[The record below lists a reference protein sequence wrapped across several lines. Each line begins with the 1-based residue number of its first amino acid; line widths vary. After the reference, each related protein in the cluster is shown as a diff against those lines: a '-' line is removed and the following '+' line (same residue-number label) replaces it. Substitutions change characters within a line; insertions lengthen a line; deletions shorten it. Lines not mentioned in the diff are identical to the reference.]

1 MWSRSIV
8 RPCSSPKKVLYG
20 KCHNT
25 RTVGESRTRW
35 EEVVWRDTSLTHL
48 LTPWSRVLLEMLTSK
63 LCSQSRNSPHLW
75 NPKVPH
81 RTHKCPPPVPILS
94 QLHPVP
100 TTPSNF
106 LKIHLNINL
115 PSTSWSPQWPLSL
128 RLPHQHP
135 LHTSILPHTRYIP
148 CPFYSSRF
156 YHPHNIGQEYRSFS
170 LLPITKANR

>member
-94 QLHPVP
+94 QLHPVI

-106 LKIHLNINL
+106 LKIHLNIIL
-115 PSTSWSPQWPLSL
+115 PSTSQSPLASFPQASPPTPCAHLYPPPYAPHA
-128 RLPHQHP
+128 LPI
-135 LHTSILPHTRYIP
+135 S
-148 CPFYSSRF
+148 FSRF
-156 YHPHNIGQEYRSFS
+156 YHPHNIG
-170 LLPITKANR
+170 